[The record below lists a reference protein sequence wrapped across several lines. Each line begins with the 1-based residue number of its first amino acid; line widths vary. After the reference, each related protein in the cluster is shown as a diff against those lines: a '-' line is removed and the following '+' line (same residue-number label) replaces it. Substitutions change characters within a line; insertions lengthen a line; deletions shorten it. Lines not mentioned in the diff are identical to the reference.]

1 VEDASGRA
9 SNADPRGDSL
19 SGDDFD
25 DRPTIGQQEP
35 TRLPPSTTIQ
45 AKKRAR
51 VEHIVSNI
59 RVPTYTENAGRSVVL
74 SPRSFDRM
82 VEPEVGKED
91 HGLGLRRG
99 DGERRSKRKQVLP
112 QQHDT
117 GDDRRSVD
125 EDLSDDDDDDNDDD
139 DDDDD
144 DAGDDDDDGDGDD
157 DDDDDDDAGDDAG
170 DDDDDGDDDDGIVMM
185 MMVMMM
191 MVRMTMTTTTTIDSG
206 PHRQENSQM
215 TTMTKYFNSSCGLF
229 SADWKTCMPSTSS
242 PCTLTTPTSQHYTL
256 RTTTLIRARTPR
268 CALKPSGL
276 QAFSRYNSIFLSVLK
291 TFFLFERLKV
301 VRKCFIVASVNARCL
316 LFCFVLLRA

>member
-1 VEDASGRA
+1 MEDASGRA

-91 HGLGLRRG
+91 HGLGLTRG

-139 DDDDD
+139 DDD
-144 DAGDDDDDGDGDD
+144 GGGDG
-157 DDDDDDDAGDDAG
+157 DDAGDDAG
-170 DDDDDGDDDDGIVMM
+170 DDDDDSDGDDDDDGDGDGDDSDDDDGDDDDGEDDDDDDDDDRFRTASSREQPDDYDDQVLQQQLRIVQCRLEDMYAKYAKSLHANDPSFLALH
-185 MMVMMM
+185 
-191 MVRMTMTTTTTIDSG
+191 TPHDINPSSDSKMCS
-206 PHRQENSQM
+206 E
-215 TTMTKYFNSSCGLF
+215 T
-229 SADWKTCMPSTSS
+229 
-242 PCTLTTPTSQHYTL
+242 
-256 RTTTLIRARTPR
+256 
-268 CALKPSGL
+268 
-276 QAFSRYNSIFLSVLK
+276 
-291 TFFLFERLKV
+291 ERLTSLFKV
-301 VRKCFIVASVNARCL
+301 
-316 LFCFVLLRA
+316 

>member
-1 VEDASGRA
+1 MEDASGRA

-91 HGLGLRRG
+91 HGLGQTRG

-125 EDLSDDDDDDNDDD
+125 EDLSDDDDDDDDRFRTASSREQPDDYDDQVLQQQLRIVQCRLEDMYAKYAKSLHANDP
-139 DDDDD
+139 
-144 DAGDDDDDGDGDD
+144 
-157 DDDDDDDAGDDAG
+157 
-170 DDDDDGDDDDGIVMM
+170 
-185 MMVMMM
+185 
-191 MVRMTMTTTTTIDSG
+191 S
-206 PHRQENSQM
+206 
-215 TTMTKYFNSSCGLF
+215 F
-229 SADWKTCMPSTSS
+229 SALHTPHDNINPSSDSKMCSET
-242 PCTLTTPTSQHYTL
+242 
-256 RTTTLIRARTPR
+256 
-268 CALKPSGL
+268 
-276 QAFSRYNSIFLSVLK
+276 
-291 TFFLFERLKV
+291 ERLTSLFKV
-301 VRKCFIVASVNARCL
+301 
-316 LFCFVLLRA
+316 

>member
-1 VEDASGRA
+1 MEDASGRA

-91 HGLGLRRG
+91 HGLGLTRG

-139 DDDDD
+139 DDDDGGGGGDGDDDDDDDAGDDDDDSDGGDDDDD

-157 DDDDDDDAGDDAG
+157 DDDDDGDDG
-170 DDDDDGDDDDGIVMM
+170 DGDGDGDDSDDDDGDDDDGEDDDDDDDDDRFRTASSREQPDDYDDQVLQQQLRIVQCRLEDMYAKY
-185 MMVMMM
+185 VKSLHAND
-191 MVRMTMTTTTTIDSG
+191 TNLSALHTPHDNINPSSDSKMCS
-206 PHRQENSQM
+206 E
-215 TTMTKYFNSSCGLF
+215 T
-229 SADWKTCMPSTSS
+229 
-242 PCTLTTPTSQHYTL
+242 
-256 RTTTLIRARTPR
+256 
-268 CALKPSGL
+268 
-276 QAFSRYNSIFLSVLK
+276 
-291 TFFLFERLKV
+291 ERLTSLFKV
-301 VRKCFIVASVNARCL
+301 
-316 LFCFVLLRA
+316 